1 MSRRIVVSTG
11 NTEPEIRQR
20 GYVYQKS
27 RKQSDPWV
35 PTQRAYGFFRMDVPG
50 QTDQVEV
57 RSPLGFCRDRTGAML
72 KLRQAMQEAGVLDV
86 EKLRERI
93 TPVTTFESQAAWWLA
108 EIKAGR
114 IVNKKTRKLIRPRTI
129 DGYSTAVGYLNGVV
143 RDKPLGS
150 LDNPEAKDLVARMK
164 AETADGEP
172 RFSDKT
178 ISEYF
183 KVFTQVI
190 ASAKDDKAKQVFPR
204 EWDLAYI
211 ALPMVCQR
219 EQHRPTLERE
229 EVEIILSKVK
239 RPIYRTVAALAAG
252 TGIRISELLALEV
265 GKHISSDCTVL
276 SIRQQRGKWGGME
289 STPKTEAGL
298 RDIDLCPQLA
308 KMLRS
313 YIGGRNSGFLFET
326 ENGKMLSPGNLWR
339 DGFATI
345 VREMGREGVRF
356 HAFRRFREAVLQASE
371 CRELLIDY
379 WMGHSNTDMG
389 SRYAKQL
396 VENRKF
402 RAEWAEKVGLGF
414 EIPEVIISEPGLI
427 ALRALQN
434 QEGVVAA

>member
-1 MSRRIVVSTG
+1 M
-11 NTEPEIRQR
+11 
-20 GYVYQKS
+20 
-27 RKQSDPWV
+27 
-35 PTQRAYGFFRMDVPG
+35 GF
-50 QTDQVEV
+50 
-57 RSPLGFCRDRTGAML
+57 
-72 KLRQAMQEAGVLDV
+72 GV
-86 EKLRERI
+86 I
-93 TPVTTFESQAAWWLA
+93 
-108 EIKAGR
+108 G
-114 IVNKKTRKLIRPRTI
+114 
-129 DGYSTAVGYLNGVV
+129 
-143 RDKPLGS
+143 
-150 LDNPEAKDLVARMK
+150 
-164 AETADGEP
+164 
-172 RFSDKT
+172 
-178 ISEYF
+178 
-183 KVFTQVI
+183 
-190 ASAKDDKAKQVFPR
+190 
-204 EWDLAYI
+204 
-211 ALPMVCQR
+211 LPKVCQR

-229 EVEIILSKVK
+229 EVEIDLSKVK

-265 GKHISSDCTVL
+265 GKHISSDGSAL

-414 EIPEVIISEPGLI
+414 EIPEVIISELGSI
-427 ALRALQN
+427 ALRALLN
-434 QEGVVAA
+434 KEGVVAA